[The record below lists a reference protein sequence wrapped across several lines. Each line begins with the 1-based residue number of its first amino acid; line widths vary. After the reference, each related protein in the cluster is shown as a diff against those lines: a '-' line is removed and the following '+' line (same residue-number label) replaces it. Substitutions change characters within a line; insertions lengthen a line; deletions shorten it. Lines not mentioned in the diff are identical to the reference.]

1 MLHDL
6 ESAAPGG
13 ASDSKSTARAKKLFA
28 AMDSDQKRSN
38 SSTET
43 DAFDRK
49 LSDQQSAKQFTA
61 PLFGTTQ
68 SQQPSNAVSSCGH
81 RRQRRATHLRRVTG
95 ARVHAGLSVQRFDF
109 WAQWESKYEPGIPRR
124 FASCMVQ
131 LVMRRPASVTGA
143 SEPKHL

>member
-61 PLFGTTQ
+61 PFVRYD
-68 SQQPSNAVSSCGH
+68 PVAAAE
-81 RRQRRATHLRRVTG
+81 QRRIFLRPPTAEEGHAPATSNRSTRPCWFKCP
-95 ARVHAGLSVQRFDF
+95 AFRFLGVVGR
-109 WAQWESKYEPGIPRR
+109 E
-124 FASCMVQ
+124 V
-131 LVMRRPASVTGA
+131 
-143 SEPKHL
+143 